1 MCNLWDNGVLFSSDK
16 QHAGANDCIGIFD
29 DFDKKNK
36 KILKYSL
43 PLHPKE

>member
-1 MCNLWDNGVLFSSDK
+1 MWDNGVLFSSDK
-16 QHAGANDCIGIFD
+16 QNAGAIVCTGIFD